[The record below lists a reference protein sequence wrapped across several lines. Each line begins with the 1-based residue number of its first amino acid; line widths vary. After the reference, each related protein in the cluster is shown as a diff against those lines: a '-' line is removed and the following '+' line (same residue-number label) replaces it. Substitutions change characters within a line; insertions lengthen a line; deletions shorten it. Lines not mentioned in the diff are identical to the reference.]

1 MLGTVE
7 PTWLQ
12 WRELGNLTSA
22 VLFRVSHS
30 YSGDSP
36 GTGPVQ
42 ITAIYSGAGRYGWE
56 ESWPDGEPRVFTMRP
71 SREMQGA
78 GLVERRLAIRLGSRA
93 RKFADSNW
101 RVSIEEWIG
110 PMEPPPELLTEPILA
125 KLDQLEEEVGS
136 LTNASDFSADFLY

>member
-1 MLGTVE
+1 
-7 PTWLQ
+7 
-12 WRELGNLTSA
+12 
-22 VLFRVSHS
+22 
-30 YSGDSP
+30 
-36 GTGPVQ
+36 
-42 ITAIYSGAGRYGWE
+42 
-56 ESWPDGEPRVFTMRP
+56 MRP

-125 KLDQLEEEVGS
+125 KLDALEEDVGN
-136 LTNASDFSADFLY
+136 LTNASDFLY